1 MLSPVNTRFDSIFA
15 LFDIDYAD
23 VSSTVIL
30 FSRTVMQSFTRYFPS
45 DPAASGWGWRVLD
58 AGRQQIA
65 PEASYPG
72 EGHPQGYLFE
82 ASGRR
87 TLDEFQIVYI
97 ESGTGHFESSHTEA
111 CQIQAGTALLLFP
124 GEWHRYRP
132 EVASGWRESWVG
144 FKGADATRVMHQFFR
159 PQHAVR
165 PTGRRGELS
174 DLFDRLL
181 HWAEQ
186 DVPGRD
192 QIAASHI
199 PLILA
204 FLKAEQEGHE
214 TPDHSDASIVRRAKA
229 AMLRQ
234 LHERTDLEALARE
247 LGCSY
252 SRFRFAFKA
261 QTGHAPREFENRI
274 KLNRSRDL
282 LLHNRLSVSETAD
295 ALGFSS
301 VYYFSRAFKRA
312 FGKSPKEW
320 VKAEGLTAI
329 LLRHETESATCR

>member
-1 MLSPVNTRFDSIFA
+1 MILSN
-15 LFDIDYAD
+15 
-23 VSSTVIL
+23 
-30 FSRTVMQSFTRYFPS
+30 RTVMQSFSRYFPS

-58 AGRQQIA
+58 AGRQEIA
-65 PEASYPG
+65 PGARYPG
-72 EGHPQGYLFE
+72 HGHPQGYLFD

-97 ESGTGHFESSHTEA
+97 ESGTGHFESAQTEA
-111 CQIQAGTALLLFP
+111 CRVQSGSALLLFP
-124 GEWHRYRP
+124 GEWHHYRP
-132 EVASGWRESWVG
+132 ETASGWRESWVG
-144 FKGADATRVMHQFFR
+144 FRGADATRVMHQFFR
-159 PQHAVR
+159 PQHAVL
-165 PTGRRGELS
+165 PTDRHGELS

-186 DVPGRD
+186 DVAGRD

-204 FLKAEQEGHE
+204 FLKAEEESHVA
-214 TPDHSDASIVRRAKA
+214 PDHSDASIVRRAKA

-234 LHERTDLEALARE
+234 FNERTDLEALARA

-282 LLHNRLSVSETAD
+282 LLHNGMSVSETAD
-295 ALGFSS
+295 ELGFSS

-312 FGKSPKEW
+312 FGQSPKDW
-320 VKAEGLTAI
+320 VKGQ
-329 LLRHETESATCR
+329 R